1 MSDSTQVFAVPE
13 VKAEDTGFREAGV
26 YLKAHM
32 TLK

>member
-13 VKAEDTGFREAGV
+13 AMAEDTGCREAGV